1 MKTAVSPWLV
11 LVVAIV
17 LPGMGQ
23 VLNNQPKRGLVMV
36 FYMLLLGLLTYT
48 LADTETS
55 LVGKFAGGVFVYAM
69 SVVDAYRAAALRR
82 QARTSSSVGCAEGA
96 EPEVP

>member
-1 MKTAVSPWLV
+1 MKTTFSPWLV
-11 LVVAIV
+11 LVVAVV

-36 FYMLLLGLLTYT
+36 FYILLLGLLTFT
-48 LADTETS
+48 FADPEAS
-55 LVGKFAGGVFVYAM
+55 FVGKFAGGVFVYAM

-82 QARTSSSVGCAEGA
+82 LVQTPSTVGRAEG
-96 EPEVP
+96 